1 MNVDDLPGLFFLDT
15 NVFVYSFDASEPGK
29 QLMAQRLIHG
39 ALRTQRG
46 AISTQVIQEFL
57 NVGLRKFAHPLTVSE
72 AREYLRSI
80 LVPLCLHYPSAAFY
94 DRALLL
100 REETGYAFYDSL
112 VVTAAIQIGCTTVL
126 SEDLQHGRKIGGVTI
141 ANPFI
146 S

>member
-1 MNVDDLPGLFFLDT
+1 MNVDNLPGLFFLDT
-15 NVFVYSFDASEPGK
+15 NVFVYSFDASDPEK
-29 QLMAQRLIHG
+29 QTMARDLIHD

-57 NVGLRKFAHPLTVSE
+57 SVGQRKFAHPLTVSE
-72 AREYLRSI
+72 AREYLRSV
-80 LVPLCLHYPSAAFY
+80 LVPLCLHYPSIAFY
-94 DRALLL
+94 DRALML
-100 REETGYAFYDSL
+100 REETGYSFYDSL
-112 VVTAAIQIGCTTVL
+112 VVTAAIEIGCTTVL